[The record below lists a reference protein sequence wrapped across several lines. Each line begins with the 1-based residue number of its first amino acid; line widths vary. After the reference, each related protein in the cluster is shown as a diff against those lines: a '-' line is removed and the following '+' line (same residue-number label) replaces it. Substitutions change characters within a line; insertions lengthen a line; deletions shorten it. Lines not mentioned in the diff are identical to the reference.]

1 MQPRPVRA
9 PHFYFSLICLQ
20 SFSSCCLV
28 QDLLLGVEPV
38 MFVPQDG
45 IGGRRLPAVQQQL
58 DLLKPDEVKLSSCDI
73 CEADGVG

>member
-1 MQPRPVRA
+1 M
-9 PHFYFSLICLQ
+9 
-20 SFSSCCLV
+20 
-28 QDLLLGVEPV
+28 

-45 IGGRRLPAVQQQL
+45 NSGRRLPAVQQQL